1 MAKALVVYYSRKG
14 ENHMPGGIQ
23 VLPKG
28 HTAYAAEY
36 IRDALDA
43 DLFEID
49 TVTPYAENYRECCM
63 QAVAELKVF
72 FGDSITQGHQTVA
85 KMDVFGHDVVIF
97 LCDVIMTEIPVV
109 ADAESVELIDQIH
122 N

>member
-1 MAKALVVYYSRKG
+1 MSKTSLNGLIPLQKHNRINENKPALNSVELSA
-14 ENHMPGGIQ
+14 GI
-23 VLPKG
+23 
-28 HTAYAAEY
+28 
-36 IRDALDA
+36 ALFI
-43 DLFEID
+43 LI
-49 TVTPYAENYRECCM
+49 
-63 QAVAELKVF
+63 VF